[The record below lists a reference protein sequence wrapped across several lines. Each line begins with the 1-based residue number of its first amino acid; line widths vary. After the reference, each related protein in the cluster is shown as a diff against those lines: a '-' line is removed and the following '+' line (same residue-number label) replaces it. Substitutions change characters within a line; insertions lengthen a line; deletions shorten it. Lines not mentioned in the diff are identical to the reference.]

1 MSLDNEA
8 LMRRALHEARK
19 GPRKVRPNP
28 RVGCVFELSDSNL
41 IEGHHAYCGGP
52 HAEQVVLKKI
62 HDLKLNSQGARVAV
76 TLEPCSHT
84 GKTPPCA
91 DALIA
96 AGVKEVLIPFADPNP
111 LVAGQGIARLQS
123 AGILVSEGICRSEAY
138 SMNREWLWAKRLGRP
153 FVTLKMASSK
163 NAVGIADD
171 RKWITSQKARQHA
184 MTLRSRVDVLIS
196 SGETLRQDD
205 PSLTVRDESG
215 LVAEEQPQVLVFSQ
229 SQDMGNS
236 KKILE
241 HPSWQWHHSSDLELS
256 LRSLAQEGFFDVMV
270 ECGPSL
276 SAQFLK
282 AGLVDELWH
291 YEKQELLQGKCFDL
305 SPLSQFSLKE
315 QIAIDAE
322 NIFYKYL
329 RKDRYE
335 ESFFKK

>member
-19 GPRKVRPNP
+19 SPRKVRPNP
-28 RVGCVFELSDSNL
+28 RVGCVFELADL
-41 IEGHHAYCGGP
+41 ELVEGHHSFCGGP

-62 HDLKLNSQGARVAV
+62 IDSKLKSQGARVAV

-111 LVAGQGIARLQS
+111 LVSGQGIAKLKA
-123 AGILVSEGICRSEAY
+123 AGILVTEGICKSEAFA
-138 SMNREWLWAKRLGRP
+138 MNREWLWAKRLGRP
-153 FVTLKMASSK
+153 FVTLKIASSK

-184 MTLRSRVDVLIS
+184 MTLRARVDVLIS
-196 SGETLRQDD
+196 SGETLRNDD
-205 PSLTVRDESG
+205 PSLTVRDDLG
-215 LVAEEQPQVLVFSQ
+215 VVATEQPQVRVFSQ
-229 SQDMGNS
+229 SQNMGTA

-241 HPSWQWHHSSDLELS
+241 HPSWQWHRSTDLEDS
-256 LRSLAQEGFFDVMV
+256 LKSLAQEGYFDVMV

-276 SAQFLK
+276 SAEFLK
-282 AGLVDELWH
+282 SGLVDEIWH
-291 YEKQELLQGKCFDL
+291 YEKQEPLQGKCFDL
-305 SPLSQFSLKE
+305 SSLSQFSLKE